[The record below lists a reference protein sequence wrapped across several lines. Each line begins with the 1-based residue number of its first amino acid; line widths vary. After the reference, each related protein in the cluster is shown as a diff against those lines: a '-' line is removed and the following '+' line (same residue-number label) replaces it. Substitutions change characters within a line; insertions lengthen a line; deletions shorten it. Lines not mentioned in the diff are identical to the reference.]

1 MGGGGDNVTFVSYWG
16 RRYGAEKSVFW
27 QDADIFVFPTLYDN
41 ETFGLVNL
49 EAMEYALPVV
59 STNEGGIPDVVI
71 NGQTGY
77 TVDKNNPEA
86 LANALERLFRNPE
99 LGILMGK
106 AGRKRFEELFTEEVY
121 EKKMKECLEKA
132 N

>member
-1 MGGGGDNVTFVSYWG
+1 MN
-16 RRYGAEKSVFW
+16 
-27 QDADIFVFPTLYDN
+27 N
-41 ETFGLVNL
+41 GLVNL
-49 EAMEYALPVV
+49 EAMEYALPFI

-77 TVDKNNPEA
+77 TVDNNNPEA
-86 LANALERLFRNPE
+86 LADALERLFRNPE
-99 LGILMGK
+99 LGIQMGK